1 MDRNQYNTVVAA
13 CMEMMN
19 SLDRFKMDESPER
32 SAAMREALGILVRVL
47 SPITPHICHQLWQVL
62 EMEEELLNTDWPT
75 VDSSA
80 LISEKVMLIIQ
91 INGKLRAKIEIEAD
105 ADDKK
110 IQEAVLSE
118 PQISRRIENAPIKKF
133 VIVPGRLVNI
143 VV

>member
-1 MDRNQYNTVVAA
+1 
-13 CMEMMN
+13 
-19 SLDRFKMDESPER
+19 
-32 SAAMREALGILVRVL
+32 
-47 SPITPHICHQLWQVL
+47 
-62 EMEEELLNTDWPT
+62 
-75 VDSSA
+75 
-80 LISEKVMLIIQ
+80 MLIIQ

>member
-1 MDRNQYNTVVAA
+1 
-13 CMEMMN
+13 
-19 SLDRFKMDESPER
+19 
-32 SAAMREALGILVRVL
+32 MREALGILVRVL

-62 EMEEELLNTDWPT
+62 EMEEELLNTDWPI

-80 LISEKVMLIIQ
+80 LISEKVTLIIQ
-91 INGKLRAKIEIEAD
+91 INGKLRAKIEIEAG

-110 IQEAVLSE
+110 IQEAVLAE
-118 PQISRRIENAPIKKF
+118 PQISRRIVNAPIKKF